1 MSGQYQQSEA
11 CCTIPPVITEGYK
24 EKGEYKEYAGMRTY
38 FTGPTDTNRTILVFF
53 DIFSF
58 FPQTI
63 QGADIIASST
73 NSLVIMP
80 DFFRGKTLDP
90 SVYPPRNDEDKE
102 KLGTFFSTV
111 ANPKDRLLDVDTII
125 DALKKEGKTNLGTM
139 GYCWGG
145 KMATLSG
152 ATGSFKAVASI
163 HPGLLTEDDAKDLK
177 APIALFISKD
187 EDAQEAE
194 RFNAALLSKDF
205 AAKNKYKLYGTMVHG
220 WAASRANFKDAENL
234 KEYEDVYSRLAE
246 FFNATL

>member
-1 MSGQYQQSEA
+1 
-11 CCTIPPVITEGYK
+11 VITEGYK

-73 NSLVIMP
+73 NSLVLMP
-80 DFFRGKTLDP
+80 DFFKGKTLDP
-90 SVYPPRNDEDKE
+90 SVYPPKSDEDRE
-102 KLGTFFSTV
+102 KLTTFLSTV
-111 ANPKDRLLDVDTII
+111 AYPKDRLADVDTVIK
-125 DALKKEGKTNLGTM
+125 ALKDDGKTNIGTM

-152 ATGSFKAVASI
+152 ATGSFNAIGSI
-163 HPGLLTEDDAKDLK
+163 HPGMITAEDAKDLK

-187 EDAQEAE
+187 EDKAEAE
-194 RFNAALLSKDF
+194 KFNAALSSKPF
-205 AAKNKYKLYGTMVHG
+205 AAKNKYKCYETMVHG
-220 WAASRANFKDAENL
+220 WASSRADFKNEENL
-234 KEYEDVYSRLAE
+234 KEYKDVYERLAE
-246 FFNATL
+246 FFNETL